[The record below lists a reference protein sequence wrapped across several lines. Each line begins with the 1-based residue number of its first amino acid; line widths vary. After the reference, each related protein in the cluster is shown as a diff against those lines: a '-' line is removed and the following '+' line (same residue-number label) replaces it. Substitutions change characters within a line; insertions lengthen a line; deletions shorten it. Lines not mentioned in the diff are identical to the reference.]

1 MVEAVGVLGN
11 LSIPNLDFD
20 RLFRQ
25 FRLVDWV
32 KAKLTSGESQTGR
45 VIDILCAI
53 VTAFILYQSV
63 SLSSL
68 LICLILSRATCDQS
82 GSCEAVRVTCM

>member
-32 KAKLTSGESQTGR
+32 KSKLTSGERGR
-45 VIDILCAI
+45 EGERS
-53 VTAFILYQSV
+53 SV
-63 SLSSL
+63 LSFPGFVM
-68 LICLILSRATCDQS
+68 
-82 GSCEAVRVTCM
+82 GSSFNPQMCVEESTSF

>member
-32 KAKLTSGESQTGR
+32 KSKLTSGERLYCIFVTSVRRWPGLESKPR
-45 VIDILCAI
+45 DNWPVIFEI
-53 VTAFILYQSV
+53 VTWAIAV
-63 SLSSL
+63 M
-68 LICLILSRATCDQS
+68 CTCT
-82 GSCEAVRVTCM
+82 GSC